1 MTIDL
6 NQATQDEL
14 DAIKGLEG
22 HGFEIVRCREDRG
35 RFTTLRELNEV
46 PGLAILRNISTSP
59 EALQAESDIARR
71 ETTKRQRFG
80 RRFLPRVIGSG
91 LGGRVHPEGR
101 VTRC

>member
-46 PGLAILRNISTSP
+46 PGLANKVPDDL
-59 EALQAESDIARR
+59 AEHLHIA
-71 ETTKRQRFG
+71 
-80 RRFLPRVIGSG
+80 
-91 LGGRVHPEGR
+91 
-101 VTRC
+101 